1 MKIGR
6 AWKVHLRSAT
16 AKGALA
22 CAFALSTFAP
32 AAQAQYSTSGAASGG
47 TTLGS
52 PSAQSPAQAA
62 PGVTAPPAT
71 DSGGGLGGSL
81 KDMTLPSVT
90 AAGITIYGTI
100 DVGVSYVSHG
110 VPASGTAYAPLYWNI
125 FGAQG
130 AGKPIWSVVDNALS
144 QSFVGVKI
152 EESIGYGFTA
162 IGKFE
167 TGFNPISG
175 ELADACASIV
185 RNNGKQ
191 LFPQDQST
199 WYDGSRCGQAFNGV
213 DYGGVSSPQFGTL
226 TFGHQQSL
234 ITDAI
239 ATYDPMGLSYA
250 FSMIGWS
257 GSLGGGIGNTES
269 FRWANSVKYIY
280 QYGPAHV
287 AGMYSDGGPDTS
299 MFNGAWGADVGI
311 TWQGFS
317 IDALYTK
324 ERGVNSASPYTFSTS
339 GAAGTCNPFSPG
351 YVAGVFNGNFC
362 SMNAL
367 NGTITDNTAWSV
379 QAKYTY
385 EFEEWGGGL
394 KDKPVAGPK
403 LTIYG
408 GYLSFDQMDPVDPV
422 ANGSTIIGGYF
433 LTTVNNHPIDSLSSR
448 DRWTTWAGAKL
459 DIDGHWNITG
469 AWYQT
474 GQDNFINGSE
484 RTCAEQ
490 TAANVAASKTT
501 LKVTNFPLPGS
512 TTTVPGYFGY
522 TAGSNCAGTINQG
535 SFLVDYI
542 FNKNWDVYTGVTYSE
557 AGGGF
562 LAGSQTG
569 FLNNAIAGFATGMR
583 LRF

>member
-1 MKIGR
+1 M
-6 AWKVHLRSAT
+6 
-16 AKGALA
+16 

-32 AAQAQYSTSGAASGG
+32 TAQAQYTTSGAASGG

-62 PGVTAPPAT
+62 PGVTAPPAPDT
-71 DSGGGLGGSL
+71 GLSGSL
-81 KDMTLPSVT
+81 KDMTLPSVS
-90 AAGITIYGTI
+90 AAGITIYGAI
-100 DVGVSYVSHG
+100 DVGYSYTTHG
-110 VPASGTAYAPLYWNI
+110 VPPSGAAYAPLYWNM

-130 AGKPIWSVVDNALS
+130 AAKPIWSLVDNAVS

-167 TGFNPISG
+167 TGFDPISG
-175 ELADACASIV
+175 ELADACATIV

-199 WYDGSRCGQAFNGV
+199 WFDGSRCGQAFNGV
-213 DYGGVSSPQFGTL
+213 DYGGLSSPQFGTV
-226 TFGHQQSL
+226 TIGHQQSL

-257 GSLGGGIGNTES
+257 GSLGGGIGDTET

-299 MFNGAWGADVGI
+299 IFNGAWGADVGF
-311 TWQGFS
+311 TWRGFS
-317 IDALYTK
+317 IDGLYTK
-324 ERGVNSASPYTFSTS
+324 EHGANSSSPLTFSTS
-339 GAAGTCNPFSPG
+339 GAVGTCNPFQPG
-351 YVAGVFNGNFC
+351 LPTATNAGGNFC
-362 SMNAL
+362 SQNLL

-385 EFEEWGGGL
+385 EFENCCGGL
-394 KDKPVAGPK
+394 KDQPVAGPK
-403 LTIYG
+403 LTLYG
-408 GYLSFDQMDPVDPV
+408 GYLSFDQTDPADPVP
-422 ANGSTIIGGYF
+422 NGSTIIGGYF
-433 LTTVNNHPIDSLSSR
+433 LATVNNHAIDSLSSR

-459 DIDGHWNITG
+459 DIDTHWSLTG

-474 GQDNFINGSE
+474 GQDEWINGSE

-490 TAANVAASKTT
+490 TATNVAASKTSIT
-501 LKVTNFPLPGS
+501 VKNFPLSGQ
-512 TTTVPGYFGY
+512 TTTVPGYIGNPV
-522 TAGSNCAGTINQG
+522 GSNCAGTINQG

-542 FNKNWDVYTGVTYSE
+542 FNKNVDIYTGVTYSE

-562 LAGSQTG
+562 LAGSASG
-569 FLNNAIAGFATGMR
+569 YLNNSIAAVASGVRIKF
-583 LRF
+583 